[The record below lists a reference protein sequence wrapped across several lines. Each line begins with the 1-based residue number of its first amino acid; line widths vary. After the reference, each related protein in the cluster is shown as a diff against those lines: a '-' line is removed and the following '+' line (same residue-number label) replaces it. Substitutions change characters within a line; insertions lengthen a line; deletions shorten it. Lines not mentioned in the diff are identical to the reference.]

1 MGEHAMPFGPL
12 GIGSAVEWAFDPSCL
27 TELRAVA
34 NQTGGRELLDISKAW
49 MRLPFIAETS
59 LHLPLGIALVLLVLT
74 EALMTRTDWK
84 LPVFS
89 ARKRSTTKAK
99 PIRAPKTRPKV
110 VVEPIPEPLVT
121 EKNPTPDP
129 APPEETERGS
139 RFQRAKNRK

>member
-12 GIGSAVEWAFDPSCL
+12 GIGSAVEWAFDPSSL

-99 PIRAPKTRPKV
+99 PIRAPKSRPKV
-110 VVEPIPEPLVT
+110 MVETVPQPIVNET
-121 EKNPTPDP
+121 NPTPDP